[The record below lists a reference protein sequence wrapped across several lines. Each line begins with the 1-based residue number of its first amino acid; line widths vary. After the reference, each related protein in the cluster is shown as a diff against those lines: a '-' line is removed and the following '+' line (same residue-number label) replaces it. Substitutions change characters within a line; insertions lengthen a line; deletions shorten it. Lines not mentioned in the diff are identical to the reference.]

1 MCPGLDQPPLQEG
14 ARAVPASSL
23 EQACTPVSGFLLPLP
38 TAIKPAEHGTVEQLY
53 LSRLS
58 CLNLK
63 SRHTEA
69 AIFIQEEKISFH
81 LLVPVP
87 LIDFSESKAL
97 YLKKKRGS
105 LLLHNKINIR
115 FSPAGKESIQKW
127 KTRYSQ
133 NSAKGTRTDQKIQ
146 ERPTKQKQGRQA
158 AGSPSR
164 AASPAL
170 GRRTRCHTLLLP
182 RGTAWGSSLSPQLSL
197 PAGIDPWFQPHSLD
211 SRAV

>member
-1 MCPGLDQPPLQEG
+1 MPRSGPATPPGGRQGCSRLFTRAGLHPRLGLPP
-14 ARAVPASSL
+14 PSPHSHK
-23 EQACTPVSGFLLPLP
+23 P
-38 TAIKPAEHGTVEQLY
+38 TEHGTVEWLY

-63 SRHTEA
+63 GRHTA
-69 AIFIQEEKISFH
+69 AIFIREEKISFR
-81 LLVPVP
+81 LLVLVP

-115 FSPAGKESIQKW
+115 FSPAGKESKQKW

-133 NSAKGTRTDQKIQ
+133 KSAKGTRTDQKIQ
-146 ERPTKQKQGRQA
+146 KRPTKQKQGRQA
-158 AGSPSR
+158 AE

-170 GRRTRCHTLLLP
+170 GRCTRFHTLFLP
-182 RGTAWGSSLSPQLSL
+182 RGTSWGSSLSPQLSL

-211 SRAV
+211 SRAM